1 MYPRQRT
8 KFSIWSEWEF
18 YRHSAYCLK
27 GHWAPRMGKTNQMVY
42 QFELF
47 GFGAFLSIVPRHWAR
62 RSDFL
67 REDIEPCSAWFCFG
81 FVDDC
86 HFLRIWSHGSGQM
99 ECLHCTLARASR
111 VVRLAHDWLYGELGF
126 FMRYIVVLALEP
138 CTVKGRPWSTAH
150 LWVPACIQLV
160 PDLVIYALV
169 FYIFLPVFAIHWL
182 LLYIEESFK

>member
-1 MYPRQRT
+1 MFLFQNFHSPGDSWTRCPLSVYIHANALASFASRRWPRRT
-8 KFSIWSEWEF
+8 SFS
-18 YRHSAYCLK
+18 L
-27 GHWAPRMGKTNQMVY
+27 V
-42 QFELF
+42 
-47 GFGAFLSIVPRHWAR
+47 
-62 RSDFL
+62 
-67 REDIEPCSAWFCFG
+67 PCSAWFCFG

-126 FMRYIVVLALEP
+126 FLRYIVVLALEP

-169 FYIFLPVFAIHWL
+169 FYIFLPVFVIHWLLLFVFVIHWL